1 MDKICSFKNLLVDD
15 SPYKCIEKHMCSCM
29 ELVHVFRQQ
38 LKNDIKTVIPHSID
52 PAFLKMYPNGKY
64 VVKIDLNEGKDP
76 DQLEKDKNGK
86 IKKDNF

>member
-15 SPYKCIEKHMCSCM
+15 FPYKVIEKHMCSCM
-29 ELVHVFRQQ
+29 ELVHVYRQL
-38 LKNDIKTVIPHSID
+38 LKDDIKTVMPHSID
-52 PAFLKMYPNGKY
+52 PVFLKEYPNGKY